1 MTQNEGLQLI
11 LLSLLF
17 VYDEYFFILIKN
29 KSEKMMQL
37 RFSFFKNILF

>member
-1 MTQNEGLQLI
+1 MWQKKAAARMTQNEGLQLI

-29 KSEKMMQL
+29 KSEKMM
-37 RFSFFKNILF
+37 